1 MAKDGAT
8 PALLPVADRIAA
20 TLASYGVR
28 FAFGIPGNDVLEV
41 IRACE
46 AQGIRYV
53 LVKSEPGAAF
63 MADAVYQL
71 SGNAAV
77 EPAPPAAPAAG
88 IGVWLSLVCLGLL
101 LKPFFIF
108 GDLSESCRF
117 FLSSDWHALTVP
129 DMENYYGLWAPT
141 IIFEQLAD
149 ILLLVFSVLL
159 LVLFFEKKRRFP
171 LLLIIFSLLNLAVFG
186 LDYLAMALI
195 PAAKAHATSSTL
207 WGFAGAAVYVMI
219 WVPYFSFSK
228 RVKTTFLR

>member
-1 MAKDGAT
+1 VVEVKEIPAHLQNLAKIQDKLGYELFYEPSASAGAT
-8 PALLPVADRIAA
+8 LVNLIGKVNWPLLVLAGLFLMTTVVVA
-20 TLASYGVR
+20 
-28 FAFGIPGNDVLEV
+28 
-41 IRACE
+41 
-46 AQGIRYV
+46 
-53 LVKSEPGAAF
+53 VK
-63 MADAVYQL
+63 VYQL

-149 ILLLVFSVLL
+149 MLLLVFSVLL
-159 LVLFFEKKRRFP
+159 LVLFFERKRRFP

-195 PAAKAHATSSTL
+195 PAAKAHATSNTL
-207 WGFAGAAVYVMI
+207 WGLAGAAVYVMI

-228 RVKTTFLR
+228 RVKTTFVR